1 MTTAALAL
9 VLTSAVMHASW
20 NFLLKR
26 SRDKVLFFWAMAMIG
41 LIGLLIPGIVF
52 AIVEGFTLT
61 MLGLALISVCLH
73 ASYAVTL
80 TASYK
85 YGDLSSV
92 YPISRG
98 MGPALVPL
106 LAVLLLDESISTIAV
121 VGIVLVVLGIYAIHI
136 DRRFLRDFSHPL
148 KMLAQPGTRL
158 AFLTGLIIAGYTI
171 SDKTALNHDLNPV
184 TLSLFDVSGNVLGL
198 LPAVIAASWGEL
210 RKEWDLDRARIV
222 GAGLLAPVGYLLVLI
237 ALTTTRVSYIAPS
250 REVGIVIG
258 TAMGVLL
265 LHEGFGLTR
274 IWGSTLVVAGVVV
287 IALAP

>member
-1 MTTAALAL
+1 MTTAALAF

-20 NFLLKR
+20 NFLVKR
-26 SRDKVLFFWAMAMIG
+26 SRDKVLFFWAMAVVG
-41 LIGLLIPGIVF
+41 LIGLTIPGVIF
-52 AIVEGFTLT
+52 AIVDGFTPT
-61 MLGLALISVCLH
+61 MLGLASVSVCLH

-106 LAVLLLDESISTIAV
+106 LAVVLLGETVSAVAV

-136 DRRFLRDFSHPL
+136 DQRFLRDFSHPL

-184 TLSLFDVSGNVLGL
+184 TLSLFDVTGNVLGL
-198 LPAVIAASWGEL
+198 LPAVIVATWSEL
-210 RKEWDLDRARIV
+210 RREWDLDRRRIV
-222 GAGLLAPVGYLLVLI
+222 GAGILAPAGYLLVLI

-250 REVGIVIG
+250 REVGIVVG

-265 LHEGFGLTR
+265 LHEGFGLSR
-274 IWGSTLVVAGVVV
+274 IWGSTLVVAGVVT
-287 IALAP
+287 IAVAP

>member
-20 NFLLKR
+20 NFLVKR
-26 SRDKVLFFWAMAMIG
+26 SRDKVLFFWAMAVVG
-41 LIGLLIPGIVF
+41 LSGLAIPGILFAVF
-52 AIVEGFTLT
+52 DGFTLT
-61 MLGLALISVCLH
+61 MLGLACISVCLH
-73 ASYAVTL
+73 ASYAVAL
-80 TASYK
+80 TASYR

-106 LAVLLLDESISTIAV
+106 LAVLLLGESVSTVAV

-136 DRRFLRDFSHPL
+136 DQRLLRDLSHPL

-158 AFLTGLIIAGYTI
+158 AFLTGLFIAAYTI

-184 TLSLFDVSGNVLGL
+184 TLSLFDVTGNVLGL
-198 LPAVIAASWGEL
+198 LPAVIIASFGEL
-210 RKEWDLDRARIV
+210 RREWELDRTRIV
-222 GAGLLAPVGYLLVLI
+222 GAGILAPAGYLLVLI

-274 IWGSTLVVAGVVV
+274 IWGSALVVAGVVT

>member
-20 NFLLKR
+20 NFLVKR
-26 SRDKVLFFWAMAMIG
+26 SRDKVLFFWAMAVVG
-41 LIGLLIPGIVF
+41 LIGLAIPGVIF
-52 AIVEGFTLT
+52 AIVDGFTPT
-61 MLGLALISVCLH
+61 MLGLACISVCLH

-80 TASYK
+80 TASYR

-106 LAVLLLDESISTIAV
+106 LAVLLLGESVSAVAV

-136 DRRFLRDFSHPL
+136 DQRFLRDFSHPL
-148 KMLAQPGTRL
+148 KMLAQAGTRL

-184 TLSLFDVSGNVLGL
+184 TLSLFDVTGNVLGL
-198 LPAVIAASWGEL
+198 LPAVIIASWSEL
-210 RKEWDLDRARIV
+210 RREWDLDRTRIV
-222 GAGLLAPVGYLLVLI
+222 SAGVLAPVGYLLVLI

-250 REVGIVIG
+250 REVGIVVG

-265 LHEGFGLTR
+265 LHEGFGLSR
-274 IWGSTLVVAGVVV
+274 IWGSTLVVAGVVT

>member
-1 MTTAALAL
+1 MTTAALVL

-20 NFLLKR
+20 NFLVKR
-26 SRDKVLFFWAMAMIG
+26 SRDKVLFFWAMAVVG
-41 LIGLLIPGIVF
+41 LIGLTIPGVIF
-52 AIVEGFTLT
+52 AIVDGFTPT
-61 MLGLALISVCLH
+61 MLGLACVSVSLH
-73 ASYAVTL
+73 ASYAVSL
-80 TASYK
+80 TASYR

-106 LAVLLLDESISTIAV
+106 LAVILLGESVSTVAV

-136 DRRFLRDFSHPL
+136 DQRFLRDFSHPL

-158 AFLTGLIIAGYTI
+158 AFLTGLIIAAYTI

-184 TLSLFDVSGNVLGL
+184 TLSLFDVTGNVLGL
-198 LPAVIAASWGEL
+198 LPAVVAATFGEL
-210 RKEWDLDRARIV
+210 RREWDLDRTRIV
-222 GAGLLAPVGYLLVLI
+222 GAGVLAPVGYLLVLI

-250 REVGIVIG
+250 REVGIVVG

-265 LHEGFGLTR
+265 LHEGFGLSR
-274 IWGSTLVVAGVVV
+274 IWGSTLVVAGVVT
-287 IALAP
+287 IAVAP

>member
-1 MTTAALAL
+1 
-9 VLTSAVMHASW
+9 MHASW
-20 NFLLKR
+20 NFLVKR
-26 SRDKVLFFWAMAMIG
+26 SRDKVLFFWAMAVVG
-41 LIGLLIPGIVF
+41 LIGLTIPGVIF
-52 AIVEGFTLT
+52 AIVDGFTPT
-61 MLGLALISVCLH
+61 MLGLASVSVCLH

-106 LAVLLLDESISTIAV
+106 LAVVLLGETVSAVAV

-136 DRRFLRDFSHPL
+136 DQRFLRDFSHPL

-184 TLSLFDVSGNVLGL
+184 TLILFDVTGNVLGL
-198 LPAVIAASWGEL
+198 LPAVIVATWSEL
-210 RKEWDLDRARIV
+210 RREWDLDRRRIV
-222 GAGLLAPVGYLLVLI
+222 GAGILAPAGYLLVLI

-250 REVGIVIG
+250 REVGIVVG

-265 LHEGFGLTR
+265 LHEGFGLSR
-274 IWGSTLVVAGVVV
+274 IWGSTLVVAGVVT
-287 IALAP
+287 IAVAP

>member
-20 NFLLKR
+20 NFLVKR
-26 SRDKVLFFWAMAMIG
+26 SRDKVLFFWAMAVVG
-41 LIGLLIPGIVF
+41 LIGLTIPGVIF
-52 AIVEGFTLT
+52 AIVDGFTPT
-61 MLGLALISVCLH
+61 MLGLASVSVCLH

-106 LAVLLLDESISTIAV
+106 LAVVLLGETVSAVAV

-136 DRRFLRDFSHPL
+136 DQRFLRDFSHPL

-184 TLSLFDVSGNVLGL
+184 TLSLFDVTGNVLGL
-198 LPAVIAASWGEL
+198 LPAVIVATWSEL
-210 RKEWDLDRARIV
+210 RREWDLDRRRIV
-222 GAGLLAPVGYLLVLI
+222 GAGILAPAGYLLVLI

-250 REVGIVIG
+250 REVGIVVG

-265 LHEGFGLTR
+265 LHEGFGLSR
-274 IWGSTLVVAGVVV
+274 IWGSTLVVAGVVT
-287 IALAP
+287 IAVAP

>member
-9 VLTSAVMHASW
+9 VLSSAVMHASW
-20 NFLLKR
+20 NFLVKR
-26 SRDKVLFFWAMAMIG
+26 SRDKVLFFWAMAMVG
-41 LIGLLIPGIVF
+41 LTGLAIPGVIFAVF
-52 AIVEGFTLT
+52 DGFTPA
-61 MLGLALISVCLH
+61 MLGLACVSVCLH

-80 TASYK
+80 TASYRH
-85 YGDLSSV
+85 GDLSSV

-106 LAVLLLDESISTIAV
+106 LAVLLLGESVSAVAV

-136 DRRFLRDFSHPL
+136 DQRFLRDFSHPL

-184 TLSLFDVSGNVLGL
+184 TLSLFDVTGNVLGL
-198 LPAVIAASWGEL
+198 LPAVIAATFVEL
-210 RKEWDLDRARIV
+210 RREWSLDRTRIV
-222 GAGLLAPVGYLLVLI
+222 GAGILAPAGYLLVLI

-250 REVGIVIG
+250 REVGIVVG

-265 LHEGFGLTR
+265 LHEGFGLSR
-274 IWGSTLVVAGVVV
+274 IWGSTLVVAGVVT